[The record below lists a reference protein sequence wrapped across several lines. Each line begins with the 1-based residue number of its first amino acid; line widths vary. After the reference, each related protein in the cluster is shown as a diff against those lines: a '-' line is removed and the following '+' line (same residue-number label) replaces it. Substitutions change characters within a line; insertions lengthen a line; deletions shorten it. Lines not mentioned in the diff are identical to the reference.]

1 MFFIFMKFTAFT
13 PFFELKWLNQSD
25 NSPEIQP
32 SDSGLLI

>member
-1 MFFIFMKFTAFT
+1 MIFIFVKSTAFT

-25 NSPEIQP
+25 NSPEIRP